1 MSNVDPDVLA
11 VLKALDLSG
20 ERKRFAKV
28 KLKQK
33 RRDVHKFADRL
44 ETMGELLI
52 DEVEKVLP
60 QSHPLFMRVWFN
72 ALLNKLQWAHDQMQ
86 QQEPEYKSALDH
98 FPPSW

>member
-11 VLKALDLSG
+11 VLKTMERSG
-20 ERKRFAKV
+20 EWNRFVKV

-33 RRDVHKFADRL
+33 RRDAHKFADRL

-52 DEVEKVLP
+52 DEVEKVIP
-60 QSHPLFMRVWFN
+60 QNHPLFMKVWFN
-72 ALLNKLQWAHDQMQ
+72 ALLHKLQRAHDQLQ

-98 FPPSW
+98 FGNW